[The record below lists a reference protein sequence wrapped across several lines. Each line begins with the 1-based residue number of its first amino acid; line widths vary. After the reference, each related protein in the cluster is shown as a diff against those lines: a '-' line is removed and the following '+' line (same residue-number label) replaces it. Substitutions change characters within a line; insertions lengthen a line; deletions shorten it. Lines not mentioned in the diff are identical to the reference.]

1 VNILCGP
8 GEVSERRRLQT
19 CSLWRIGA
27 IAVAGTNALGRGEGE
42 LLNLMMRRVLHRF
55 FELGML
61 IKGIDGGLE
70 LVGGLL
76 LVFLSPAAINRVVFF
91 FLEGEL
97 KEDPTDLVANLLLHT
112 TRSAIEVRVPASVF
126 LIVHGIVKLVL
137 VGGLVTNRLWSYPAA
152 ILVFAGFTIYQL
164 YQLSQQYSLF
174 LETVTILDVIFILLV
189 IAEYR
194 HMRMARTDKV

>member
-1 VNILCGP
+1 
-8 GEVSERRRLQT
+8 
-19 CSLWRIGA
+19 
-27 IAVAGTNALGRGEGE
+27 
-42 LLNLMMRRVLHRF
+42 MMRRILHRF
-55 FELGML
+55 FELGIL
-61 IKGIDGGLE
+61 IKGVDGGFE

-76 LVFLSPAAINRVVFF
+76 LTFLSPSAINRVVFF
-91 FLEGEL
+91 FVEGEL

-126 LIVHGIVKLVL
+126 LIVHGVVKLVL
-137 VGGLVTNRLWSYPAA
+137 VAGLATNRLWSYPAA

-174 LETVTILDVIFILLV
+174 LEIVTILDVIVVLLV

-194 HMRMARTDKV
+194 HMRIVRKNSF

>member
-1 VNILCGP
+1 MGQGSSRNL
-8 GEVSERRRLQT
+8 EARR
-19 CSLWRIGA
+19 
-27 IAVAGTNALGRGEGE
+27 
-42 LLNLMMRRVLHRF
+42 MLHRF
-55 FELGML
+55 FELGIL
-61 IKGIDGGLE
+61 IKGVDGGLE

-76 LVFLSPAAINRVVFF
+76 LVFLSPVAINRVVSFF
-91 FLEGEL
+91 VEGEL

-137 VGGLVTNRLWSYPAA
+137 VGGLATNRLWSYPAA

-164 YQLSQQYSLF
+164 YQLGQRYSFF
-174 LETVTILDVIFILLV
+174 LEIVTVLDVIVILLV

-194 HMRMARTDKV
+194 HMRITRTCKS